1 MGMDGENKSGFI
13 RLVLVSCAII
23 VFTLI
28 ATTAI
33 VTAVPILPAAVV
45 PDMPRDQNQ
54 DQTGDLLAYVA
65 LHQSWRYATAPYPS
79 QAFDCAP

>member
-1 MGMDGENKSGFI
+1 MDSENKSGFI

-33 VTAVPILPAAVV
+33 VTAVPILPAAIAL
-45 PDMPRDQNQ
+45 DMPQ
-54 DQTGDLLAYVA
+54 DQTDDLLEYVA
-65 LHQSWRYATAPYPS
+65 LHQSWRYAAAPYS
-79 QAFDCAP
+79 SHAFDCAP

>member
-45 PDMPRDQNQ
+45 PDMPRDQA
-54 DQTGDLLAYVA
+54 DDLFAYVA

-79 QAFDCAP
+79 HAFDCAP

>member
-1 MGMDGENKSGFI
+1 MDGEDKSGFM

-33 VTAVPILPAAVV
+33 VTAVPVLPAAVALDV
-45 PDMPRDQNQ
+45 PQDQNQ
-54 DQTGDLLAYVA
+54 DQADGLLEYVA
-65 LHQSWRYATAPYPS
+65 LHQSWRYVTAPYPS
-79 QAFDCAP
+79 HAFDCAP

>member
-1 MGMDGENKSGFI
+1 MDGEDKSGFM

-33 VTAVPILPAAVV
+33 VTAVPILPAAGA
-45 PDMPRDQNQ
+45 PDMPQDKNQNQ
-54 DQTGDLLAYVA
+54 TEDLLEYVA
-65 LHQSWRYATAPYPS
+65 LHQSWRYATAPYPLH
-79 QAFDCAP
+79 AFDCAP

>member
-1 MGMDGENKSGFI
+1 MGMDSENKSGFI

-33 VTAVPILPAAVV
+33 VTAVPTLPAAVV
-45 PDMPRDQNQ
+45 PDMPRDQA
-54 DQTGDLLAYVA
+54 DDLFAYVA

-79 QAFDCAP
+79 HAFDCAP

>member
-23 VFTLI
+23 AFTLI

-45 PDMPRDQNQ
+45 PDMPRDQA
-54 DQTGDLLAYVA
+54 DDLLAYVA

-79 QAFDCAP
+79 HAFDCAP

>member
-1 MGMDGENKSGFI
+1 MDGENKSGFI

-45 PDMPRDQNQ
+45 PDMPRDQA
-54 DQTGDLLAYVA
+54 DDLFAYVA

-79 QAFDCAP
+79 HAFDCAP

>member
-1 MGMDGENKSGFI
+1 MDDENKSGFI

-33 VTAVPILPAAVV
+33 VTAVPVLPAAVALDT
-45 PDMPRDQNQ
+45 PQ
-54 DQTGDLLAYVA
+54 DQTGDLLEYVA

-79 QAFDCAP
+79 HAFDCAP